1 MSVYNGERFLREAI
15 ESILNQTYRDFEF
28 LIINDGSTDSSREII
43 LSYKD
48 PRIRLIDNE
57 QNIGLTHSLNK
68 GIKLAKG
75 KYTARMDADDIS
87 MPERLEKEIV
97 FLETHTDYAV
107 VGTFLKVMNEKS
119 KVIYT
124 IEKPIEDAQIR
135 EFLQKDNCI
144 GHGSTLMRN
153 ICLFDV
159 GLYDESIEKSQDYD
173 LWLRISEKYKI
184 ANIPDY
190 LYIWRSHEKNL
201 SVTHTNEQKH
211 YMEMA
216 KTRAIGRK
224 EVKNIYSDL
233 PKFSVL
239 MANYNNSK
247 YISEA
252 IQSVLNQT
260 FLDWELVIVD
270 DHSTDNSID
279 IIKPYLIDK
288 RIRFFINKFNI
299 GYIGTLKRLIY
310 ESRAEVVGILDSDDA
325 LTNDAIAIIIDAYE
339 KNPDSGFIYSQFI
352 YCDDKLNPNSIG
364 YCNSI
369 PQNKSNLNCNCVSA
383 FRTFRKKDFFKTEG
397 FDDKIA
403 YGEDKDFIFKMEE
416 VTNLLFVDKILY
428 KYRVLLNSQSHN
440 IKKKQTGIVSFISA
454 KYNAYKRRLNTNIPN
469 LTKKEMSSELYYA
482 ASLCTK
488 QKDIRNGMFFLSEAI
503 KLHPLNLFGI
513 KNYIKGLAFAFE

>member
-1 MSVYNGERFLREAI
+1 MSVYDGERFLREAI

-57 QNIGLTHSLNK
+57 QNIGLTRSLNK
-68 GIKLAKG
+68 GIKLANG
-75 KYTARMDADDIS
+75 KYIARMDADDFS
-87 MPERLEKEIV
+87 MPERLEKEIA
-97 FLETHTDYAV
+97 FLETRPDYAV

-119 KVIYT
+119 QVIYT

-144 GHGSTLMRN
+144 GHGSTLIRN

-184 ANIPDY
+184 ANIPECLY
-190 LYIWRSHEKNL
+190 LWRSHEKNL
-201 SVTHTNEQKH
+201 SVTHSNEQKH
-211 YMEMA
+211 YVEMA
-216 KTRAIGRK
+216 KTRALGRK
-224 EVKNIYSDL
+224 ECKNRYSNV
-233 PKFSVL
+233 PKFSIL

-247 YISEA
+247 YIAEA

-270 DHSTDNSID
+270 DHSTDNFIE
-279 IIKPYLIDK
+279 IIKPYLKDK

-310 ESRAEVVGILDSDDA
+310 ESRAEIVGILDSDDA
-325 LTNDAIAIIIDAYE
+325 LTNDAVEVAYDAYE
-339 KNPDSGFIYSQFI
+339 KNPECGFIYSQFI
-352 YCDDKLNPNSIG
+352 YCDNKLNPKSMG
-364 YCNSI
+364 YCESI
-369 PQNKSNLNCNCVSA
+369 PKNKTNLNCNCVSA
-383 FRTFRKKDFFKTEG
+383 FRTFKKRDFFKTKG
-397 FDDKIA
+397 FDEEILYA
-403 YGEDKDFIFKMEE
+403 EDKDLIFKMEE
-416 VTNLLFVDKILY
+416 VTNMFFIDKVLY
-428 KYRVLLNSQSHN
+428 KYRVLPSSQSN
-440 IKKKQTGIVSFISA
+440 NLKKKQIGIVSFILA
-454 KYNAYKRRLNTNIPN
+454 KYKAYKRRLNTNTPN
-469 LTKKEMSSELYYA
+469 LTSEEISTELFYA

-488 QKDIRNGMFFLSEAI
+488 QNHFRKGFFFLTRAI
-503 KLHPLNLFGI
+503 KLCPFNFFGI
-513 KNYIKGLAFAFE
+513 KTYFRGLITAVE